1 MEGEFEALLSDL
13 SLKPGPLRL
22 LREVTVDAWKKRHAE
37 AEERRKAV
45 ERRVR
50 AIREKKKRLLDK
62 AVEGRITD
70 EEYDEKLESLEA
82 ETDFGVGALIE
93 AEVDERTMSAD
104 LAFAEKVLADL
115 RLAWAQFGHEQ
126 RQRFQRLIFPEGLTY
141 SKAEAGYGTPT
152 IAPIFGQ
159 VRALRAADGALG
171 SPMPRRIWNPD
182 ARLCSQEVRP
192 CKRRRSKVGGPNGTR
207 TRAAALKEPCPNL

>member
-1 MEGEFEALLSDL
+1 MEGEFEAMLSGL

-22 LREVTVDAWKKRHAE
+22 LREITVDAWKRRHAE

-62 AVEGRITD
+62 LVDGTITD
-70 EEYDEKLESLEA
+70 GAYREKLERVEA

-104 LAFAEKVLADL
+104 LAFAEKVLSDL

-126 RQRFQRLIFPEGLTY
+126 RQRFQRIIFPEGLSH
-141 SKAEAGYGTPT
+141 SKAEAAYGTPT
-152 IAPIFGQ
+152 IAPVFGHI
-159 VRALRAADGALG
+159 RALRASDGALG
-171 SPMPRRIWNPD
+171 SPMPLR
-182 ARLCSQEVRP
+182 A
-192 CKRRRSKVGGPNGTR
+192 NGTPA
-207 TRAAALKEPCPNL
+207 RASAFKQMRDGRRAKSKLAAPTGLEPVPRP